1 MNNKEMK
8 EILIEAEKC
17 TLTNSNHE
25 GKYEKRV
32 NTRRFEEEITN
43 IAKSYIMNAELKEAL
58 EKSIMDNYDSNKPLS
73 FTLFFILFTMCRRQN
88 YSDILELA
96 NQYEEMFSNY
106 AIMKHISLMA
116 VLVKCTNTK
125 KMYRE
130 IKKYSGLVKAKGE
143 LYDFTNHTGVLNAYS
158 ALICKYFEYEL
169 DKRKDYDNKELLNL
183 GLECIEKAITI
194 ETIEKGSANQVYS
207 KFYLN
212 KGRLLILLEK
222 YNEGDA
228 EILRAIELLPN
239 SKDRNYKVNEYNQYL
254 VKSSIIRAFDLNEEK
269 FKELDKIK
277 VSNYKS
283 IALMTTLLGFLLGT
297 INIFTTITNQFTLF
311 MLMLGYCSL
320 LLILVGT
327 ILLGF
332 SLTFKERKRIF
343 YIYDVIL
350 IVVGI
355 IVFVITMIMI
365 NKG

>member
-1 MNNKEMK
+1 MSNNNIK
-8 EILIEAEKC
+8 EIMIKAEKC
-17 TLTNSNHE
+17 TNINNCDIE
-25 GKYEKRV
+25 KYEKRV
-32 NTRRFEEEITN
+32 NTRKFEEEITN
-43 IAKSYIMNAELKEAL
+43 IAKSYIIYSELKDAL
-58 EKSIMDNYDSNKPLS
+58 EKNIVTQYNSNKPLS

-88 YSDILELA
+88 YGNILELA
-96 NQYEEMFSNY
+96 NQYEEMFSEY
-106 AIMKHISLMA
+106 AIMKHIMLMA
-116 VLVKCTNTK
+116 ILTKCTNTK
-125 KMYRE
+125 KIYRE
-130 IKKYSGLVKAKGE
+130 IKKYSNIVKEKGK

-169 DKRKDYDNKELLNL
+169 DKRNDDDNKELLNL
-183 GLECIEKAITI
+183 GLQCIERAIMI
-194 ETIEKGSANQVYS
+194 ETIEKGSANKVYN

-222 YNEGDA
+222 YNEGNA
-228 EILRAIELLPN
+228 AILKAIELLPD
-239 SKDRNYKVNEYNQYL
+239 SKDRNYEVNEYNQYL
-254 VKSSIIRAFDLNEEK
+254 VKSSIIRSFDLNEEK

-311 MLMLGYCSL
+311 VLMLGYCGL

-343 YIYDVIL
+343 YIYDIIL
-350 IVVGI
+350 IVVGSI
-355 IVFVITMIMI
+355 IFILTMTMI
-365 NKG
+365 NRG